1 MLPGKRK
8 LYCSRSG
15 KGISDKEYQL
25 VHKVW
30 DKFEM
35 LKSLATD
42 GFNLD
47 KTDGKC
53 CVACCVLK
61 LDLEYLK

>member
-53 CVACCVLK
+53 S
-61 LDLEYLK
+61 